1 MSAALLSADILI
13 SPHRIK
19 MFTWLKC
26 LSHSS
31 QPPASHPALSLSK
44 TNISRKIL
52 CSLQSIPALEE
63 SRGDTRI
70 PELRERGS
78 IPAGTFFE
86 KIQHWE
92 GEQWAEKG
100 LVRAVECRVGGGRS
114 GIGR

>member
-1 MSAALLSADILI
+1 
-13 SPHRIK
+13 

-26 LSHSS
+26 LPHTS
-31 QPPASHPALSLSK
+31 QPPASHPALSLLNP
-44 TNISRKIL
+44 NIWRKIL
-52 CSLQSIPALEE
+52 CSLHSIPALEE

-70 PELRERGS
+70 AELRES

-92 GEQWAEKG
+92 AEQWTEKG
-100 LVRAVECRVGGGRS
+100 LVRAVECRVGGDRS